1 MAKKIGKN
9 SRTARQAAGLYDD
22 PEVESLKDLPRAQK
36 TDLSNIMIRTAAKNE
51 ALLDAKIKKKRDD
64 RKKIGKK
71 SLEEKLSKSVT
82 HMDKERLTRALNIS
96 NKLDGKIS
104 KAIDRAKYVQSSR
117 KAGWDTTNEI
127 IKRELQ
133 LVNGDYSNKNQKKK
147 KNTVGGDEV
156 MEDDGIENE
165 EIEEPILEEDSESE
179 HNKKKTPTNI
189 FSLLDN
195 EVEQ

>member
-1 MAKKIGKN
+1 MARKIGKN
-9 SRTARQAAGLYDD
+9 SRNARQAAGLYDD

-51 ALLDAKIKKKRDD
+51 ALLDAKIKKKRND
-64 RKKIGKK
+64 KKKLGKK

-104 KAIDRAKYVQSSR
+104 KAIARAKYVQSSR

-133 LVNGDYSNKNQKKK
+133 LFNGEYNNKNQGKKK
-147 KNTVGGDEV
+147 IINGEEV
-156 MEDDGIENE
+156 MEEDDSENE
-165 EIEEPILEEDSESE
+165 EIEEPFIDEDYENE
-179 HNKKKTPTNI
+179 QNKKKVPTNI
-189 FSLLDN
+189 FSVLES
-195 EVEQ
+195 EVED

>member
-1 MAKKIGKN
+1 MARKIGKN
-9 SRTARQAAGLYDD
+9 SRNARQAAGLYDD

-51 ALLDAKIKKKRDD
+51 ALLDAKIRKKRNDKKKL
-64 RKKIGKK
+64 GKK

-104 KAIDRAKYVQSSR
+104 KAIARAKYVQSSR
-117 KAGWDTTNEI
+117 KAGWDTTNEM

-133 LVNGDYSNKNQKKK
+133 LFNGEFNNKNQGKKK
-147 KNTVGGDEV
+147 VVNSEEV
-156 MEDDGIENE
+156 MEEDDNENE
-165 EIEEPILEEDSESE
+165 EIEKPFIDEDSENE
-179 HNKKKTPTNI
+179 QNKKKVPTNI
-189 FSLLDN
+189 FSVLEN
-195 EVEQ
+195 EVED

>member
-1 MAKKIGKN
+1 MARKIGKN
-9 SRTARQAAGLYDD
+9 SRNARQAAGLYDD

-51 ALLDAKIKKKRDD
+51 ALLDAKIKKKRND
-64 RKKIGKK
+64 KKKLGKK

-104 KAIDRAKYVQSSR
+104 KAIARAKYVQSSR
-117 KAGWDTTNEI
+117 KAGWDTTNEM

-133 LVNGDYSNKNQKKK
+133 LFNGEFNNKNQGKKK
-147 KNTVGGDEV
+147 VVNSEEV
-156 MEDDGIENE
+156 MEEDDNENE
-165 EIEEPILEEDSESE
+165 EIEKPFIDEDSENE
-179 HNKKKTPTNI
+179 QNKKKVPTNI
-189 FSLLDN
+189 FSVLEN
-195 EVEQ
+195 EVED

>member
-1 MAKKIGKN
+1 MARKIGKN
-9 SRTARQAAGLYDD
+9 SRNARQAAGLYDD

-51 ALLDAKIKKKRDD
+51 ALLDAKIKKKRND
-64 RKKIGKK
+64 KKKLGKK

-104 KAIDRAKYVQSSR
+104 KAIARAKYVQSSR

-133 LVNGDYSNKNQKKK
+133 LFNGEFNNKNQGKKK
-147 KNTVGGDEV
+147 VVNSEEV
-156 MEDDGIENE
+156 MEEDDNENE
-165 EIEEPILEEDSESE
+165 EIEKPFIDEDSENE
-179 HNKKKTPTNI
+179 QNKKKVPTNI
-189 FSLLDN
+189 FSVLEN
-195 EVEQ
+195 EVED

>member
-9 SRTARQAAGLYDD
+9 SRAARQAAGLYDD
-22 PEVESLKDLPRAQK
+22 PKVESLKDLPRAQK

-51 ALLDAKIKKKRDD
+51 ALLDAKIKKKRNDK
-64 RKKIGKK
+64 KKIDKK
-71 SLEEKLSKSVT
+71 NLEEKLSKSVT
-82 HMDKERLTRALNIS
+82 HMDKERLIRALNIS

-104 KAIDRAKYVQSSR
+104 KAIARAKYVQSSR

-133 LVNGDYSNKNQKKK
+133 LVSGGHNNKNQKKK
-147 KNTVGGDEV
+147 HTVNGEEV
-156 MEDDGIENE
+156 TEDNEIENE

-179 HNKKKTPTNI
+179 QNKKKTPTNI
-189 FSLLDN
+189 FSLLEN
-195 EVEQ
+195 GVEQ

>member
-1 MAKKIGKN
+1 MARKIGKN
-9 SRTARQAAGLYDD
+9 SRNARQAAGLYDD

-51 ALLDAKIKKKRDD
+51 ALLDAKIKKKRND
-64 RKKIGKK
+64 KKKLGKK

-104 KAIDRAKYVQSSR
+104 KAIARAKYVQSSR

-133 LVNGDYSNKNQKKK
+133 LFNGEFNNKNQGKKK
-147 KNTVGGDEV
+147 VINSEEV
-156 MEDDGIENE
+156 MEEDDNENE
-165 EIEEPILEEDSESE
+165 EIEKPFIDEDSENE
-179 HNKKKTPTNI
+179 QNKKKVPTNI
-189 FSLLDN
+189 FSVLEN
-195 EVEQ
+195 EVED

>member
-1 MAKKIGKN
+1 MARKIGKN
-9 SRTARQAAGLYDD
+9 SRNARQAAGLYDD

-51 ALLDAKIKKKRDD
+51 ALLDAKIKKKRND
-64 RKKIGKK
+64 KKKLGKK

-104 KAIDRAKYVQSSR
+104 KAIARAKYVQSSR

-133 LVNGDYSNKNQKKK
+133 LFNGEFNNKNQGKKK
-147 KNTVGGDEV
+147 VINSQEV
-156 MEDDGIENE
+156 MEENDNENE
-165 EIEEPILEEDSESE
+165 EIEKPFIDEDSENE
-179 HNKKKTPTNI
+179 QNKKKVPTNI
-189 FSLLDN
+189 FSVLEN
-195 EVEQ
+195 EVED

>member
-1 MAKKIGKN
+1 MARKIGKN
-9 SRTARQAAGLYDD
+9 SRNARQAAGLYDD

-51 ALLDAKIKKKRDD
+51 ALLDAKIRKKRNDKKKL
-64 RKKIGKK
+64 GKK

-104 KAIDRAKYVQSSR
+104 KAIARAKYVQRSR

-133 LVNGDYSNKNQKKK
+133 LFNGEFNNKNQGKKK
-147 KNTVGGDEV
+147 VINSEEV
-156 MEDDGIENE
+156 MEEDDNENE
-165 EIEEPILEEDSESE
+165 EIEKPFIDEDFENE
-179 HNKKKTPTNI
+179 QNKKKVPTNI
-189 FSLLDN
+189 FSVLEN
-195 EVEQ
+195 EVED